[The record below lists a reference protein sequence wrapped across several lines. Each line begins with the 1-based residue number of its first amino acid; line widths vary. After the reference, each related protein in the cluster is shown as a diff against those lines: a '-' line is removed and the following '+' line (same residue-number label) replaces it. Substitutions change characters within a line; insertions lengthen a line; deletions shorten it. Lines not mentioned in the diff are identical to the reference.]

1 MSKGIWVIYNKST
14 SQLLKIET
22 NNGRTT
28 TGYYGIGA
36 AKAAL
41 TRFHK
46 KWLKENNILVSND
59 GPMFDYGIADRDY
72 YYKHIEKTVT
82 RKNMMTGKEY
92 TESIN
97 TPLSCSPA
105 SETYWSM

>member
-28 TGYYGIGA
+28 TGYYGISA

-46 KWLKENNILVSND
+46 KWLKENNTLVSND
-59 GPMFDYGIADRDY
+59 GPLFDYGIADRDH
-72 YYKHIEKTVT
+72 YYKHIERQVE
-82 RKNMMTGKEY
+82 RVNLMTGTKFK
-92 TESIN
+92 ESIN
-97 TPLSCSPA
+97 TPRHCSP
-105 SETYWSM
+105 STETYWSM